1 MTTLGIDTSTSFGTI
16 GLISGSELIGEFT
29 FHAKESQSERLLPTL
44 DLLIK
49 ETNTE
54 LSQLDKVAVST
65 GPGSFTGLRIGI
77 STAKGL
83 AHGLGIPVV
92 GVPLTDCY
100 YSRVSNYNGPV
111 CTVIKDRRNLV
122 YYAVFNG
129 NGDKILT
136 EESTSIEDLGAKLMK
151 KFDNYNLGRSVLL
164 VGDGLTQN
172 LERFKEFE
180 NVTFTEGSSLNY
192 PSGAQV
198 GFLGEK
204 MDEDLNQLTT
214 IEPLYAQ
221 RPIAELN
228 WATNNKDDSNG

>member
-1 MTTLGIDTSTSFGTI
+1 MTTLGIDTSTNFGTI
-16 GLISGSELIGEFT
+16 GLISGSKLIGEFT
-29 FHAKESQSERLLPTL
+29 FHAKESQSERLLPNL
-44 DLLIK
+44 DLLLE

-54 LSQLDKVAVST
+54 LSQLNKIAVSI

-83 AHGLGIPVV
+83 AHGLRIPVV

-122 YYAVFNG
+122 YYAVFNNKG
-129 NGDKILT
+129 KKILT
-136 EESTSIEDLGAKLMK
+136 EDSISIENLRTTLKN
-151 KFDNYNLGRSVLL
+151 KFGRGNLSKSVLM
-164 VGDGLTQN
+164 VGDGLAQN
-172 LERFKEFE
+172 LDSLKEFE
-180 NVTFTEGSSLNY
+180 NVTFAKGSKLNY

-198 GFLGEK
+198 GFIGEK
-204 MDEDLNQLTT
+204 MDDNLNQLTT

-228 WATNNKDDSNG
+228 WATNNKGDSNG